1 MSSTP
6 TTATATSRPMGG
18 RVAYT
23 PWGSSKIQRTLSVTN
38 EAWELW
44 TAAAEEGATNRS
56 EMFEVMARVLPHLDT
71 HQLKAAVLSG
81 NDATVLKALKS
92 SLA

>member
-1 MSSTP
+1 MTSTP
-6 TTATATSRPMGG
+6 TTNSRPMGG

-44 TAAAEEGATNRS
+44 TSAAEEGSTNRS
-56 EMFEVMARVLPHLDT
+56 ELFEVMARVLPHLDS

-81 NDATVLKALKS
+81 DKPTILKTLKA
-92 SLA
+92 SLS